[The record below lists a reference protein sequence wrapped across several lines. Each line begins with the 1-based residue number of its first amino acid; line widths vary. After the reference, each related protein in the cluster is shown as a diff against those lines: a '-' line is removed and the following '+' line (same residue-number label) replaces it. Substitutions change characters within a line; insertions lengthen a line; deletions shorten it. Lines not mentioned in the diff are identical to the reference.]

1 MNKPP
6 QSNFSLFAAN
16 NTKIPAYGMVR
27 KELNLGLR
35 RPFIWTFIIAD
46 VSSPIIGADFLKHFN
61 LLIDLKKKRPQ
72 QPFFNFQISIT
83 WHSPHIITT
92 GPPVTARP
100 RRLHPKLYDAV
111 KVEFEFLLAQ
121 GIIRPSKSPWSSPL
135 HVVPKSD
142 STVRPVGDYRQLNS
156 VTEFDSY
163 PMPYLNDF
171 AHALHGKRIFSKI
184 DIFKAFHQIPI
195 AECDI
200 PKTAVTTPWG
210 LYEYTH
216 LCFGLVN
223 APQTFMRF
231 MHEVL
236 RGLPFCFVYLDDILC
251 YSENAEEHRSH
262 LRTIFQRLSLYGFK
276 LNISKCVFGVTELIF
291 LGHFITPDGI
301 KPLPD
306 KVQAVLDYKQPETV
320 GSLRKFLGL
329 LNFYRRF
336 LPKAAEQQYLLSEFL
351 KGSKGKKDSKP
362 LNWSSEAITAFQRC
376 KQALADAALL
386 AHPSPSAPLAL
397 HVGASD
403 YAIGGA
409 LHQVVDSELQPL
421 AFFSRKLTSFEKSYS
436 AYDRELLAI
445 YSAIRHFR
453 YMLEARNF
461 TVFTDH
467 KPLTYAFRQK
477 SDKCSPRQIR
487 QLDFLSQFTTN
498 IVHILGSDN
507 IAADVLPR
515 ISAITFSSQIDY
527 DCIAETQQTD
537 QELHTLIASGTSL
550 ELKKVTFPNSSTE
563 IMCDLSTGT
572 ARPYIPKQH
581 RRDVFSAMH
590 NLSHPGIR
598 RSVHLMK
605 QRFVWPSISSDV
617 VKWARHC
624 LACQK
629 SKIHR
634 HTRSPLSSF
643 QEPSQRFD
651 HVHLDLI
658 GPLPPSNGYTYCLTM
673 IDRFSKWPEAQ
684 PLKDITAEA
693 VAEAFFSSWVSRFG
707 TPAILT
713 TDRGRQFESSLF
725 KALSKLLGVQKCRT
739 TGYHPQANGMIEE
752 LHRPL
757 KSAIKCH
764 ATERWTEV
772 LPIILLGLRASLKED
787 ILCTPADLVFGTTI
801 RLPGEMFDSSKPDDD
816 VVNFVSKLKSH
827 MQSLHPKPPKHHGK
841 RPVFIHPE
849 LLEAT
854 HVFLRRDMLRRP
866 LQQPYDGPF
875 KVLQRKD
882 KVFFLDINGERV
894 SVSIDRCKPA
904 FFLNT
909 EDLQLPQTKNETPA
923 TVEPNA
929 TASTPATVE
938 SDPTASTPTQPST
951 RSGRKVHLPTRYR

>member
-1 MNKPP
+1 MLCP
-6 QSNFSLFAAN
+6 
-16 NTKIPAYGMVR
+16 
-27 KELNLGLR
+27 NLTL
-35 RPFIWTFIIAD
+35 
-46 VSSPIIGADFLKHFN
+46 
-61 LLIDLKKKRPQ
+61 
-72 QPFFNFQISIT
+72 
-83 WHSPHIITT
+83 
-92 GPPVTARP
+92 
-100 RRLHPKLYDAV
+100 
-111 KVEFEFLLAQ
+111 
-121 GIIRPSKSPWSSPL
+121 
-135 HVVPKSD
+135 
-142 STVRPVGDYRQLNS
+142 VRPVGDYRQLNS

-171 AHALHGKRIFSKI
+171 AHALHGKKIFSKI

-262 LRTIFQRLSLYGFK
+262 LRTIFQRLSSYGLK

-291 LGHFITPDGI
+291 LGHLITPDGI

-306 KVQAVLDYKQPETV
+306 KVQAVLDYKQPET
-320 GSLRKFLGL
+320 
-329 LNFYRRF
+329 RF
-336 LPKAAEQQYLLSEFL
+336 
-351 KGSKGKKDSKP
+351 
-362 LNWSSEAITAFQRC
+362 RC
-376 KQALADAALL
+376 KQALADAAL

-397 HVGASD
+397 HVDASD

-421 AFFSRKLTSFEKSYS
+421 AFFSRKLTSSEKSYS
-436 AYDRELLAI
+436 AYDRELLAM
-445 YSAIRHFR
+445 YSAIRH
-453 YMLEARNF
+453 
-461 TVFTDH
+461 
-467 KPLTYAFRQK
+467 FRQK

-487 QLDFLSQFTTN
+487 QLDFISQFTTN
-498 IVHILGSDN
+498 IVHIPGSDN
-507 IAADVLPR
+507 IAADVLSR
-515 ISAITFSSQIDY
+515 VSAITFPSQIDY

-537 QELHTLIASGTSL
+537 QELPTLIASGTSL

-581 RRDVFSAMH
+581 RQDVFSAMH

-617 VKWARHC
+617 AKWARHC

-634 HTRSPLSSF
+634 HNRSPLSSF

-684 PLKDITAEA
+684 PLKDITAET
-693 VAEAFFSSWVSRFG
+693 VAEAFFSSWVSHFG

-713 TDRGRQFESSLF
+713 TDRGRQFESPLF

-787 ILCTPADLVFGTTI
+787 ILCTPAELVFGTTI

-841 RPVFIHPE
+841 RPVFIHPG

-882 KVFFLDINGERV
+882 KVFFLDINGKRV

-904 FFLNT
+904 FLTLRTFNYLKPRMKHLLLWNLIQQLQRLPSHLHVLVAKFIFQLGIVDTGRGVCSDLTAQHNDSKTELNWSYLIQPCCGEECLT
-909 EDLQLPQTKNETPA
+909 
-923 TVEPNA
+923 
-929 TASTPATVE
+929 
-938 SDPTASTPTQPST
+938 TQ
-951 RSGRKVHLPTRYR
+951 RGKLID

>member
-1 MNKPP
+1 MGVHY
-6 QSNFSLFAAN
+6 L
-16 NTKIPAYGMVR
+16 
-27 KELNLGLR
+27 
-35 RPFIWTFIIAD
+35 
-46 VSSPIIGADFLKHFN
+46 
-61 LLIDLKKKRPQ
+61 
-72 QPFFNFQISIT
+72 
-83 WHSPHIITT
+83 
-92 GPPVTARP
+92 
-100 RRLHPKLYDAV
+100 PKLQRPGCLFHKLLPYAYSALLSKNAV
-111 KVEFEFLLAQ
+111 
-121 GIIRPSKSPWSSPL
+121 
-135 HVVPKSD
+135 
-142 STVRPVGDYRQLNS
+142 
-156 VTEFDSY
+156 
-163 PMPYLNDF
+163 
-171 AHALHGKRIFSKI
+171 
-184 DIFKAFHQIPI
+184 
-195 AECDI
+195 
-200 PKTAVTTPWG
+200 
-210 LYEYTH
+210 
-216 LCFGLVN
+216 
-223 APQTFMRF
+223 
-231 MHEVL
+231 
-236 RGLPFCFVYLDDILC
+236 FC
-251 YSENAEEHRSH
+251 S
-262 LRTIFQRLSLYGFK
+262 
-276 LNISKCVFGVTELIF
+276 
-291 LGHFITPDGI
+291 
-301 KPLPD
+301 
-306 KVQAVLDYKQPETV
+306 
-320 GSLRKFLGL
+320 
-329 LNFYRRF
+329 RF

-362 LNWSSEAITAFQRC
+362 LNWFSEAITAFQRC

-386 AHPSPSAPLAL
+386 AHPSPSAPFAL
-397 HVGASD
+397 HVDASD

-409 LHQVVDSELQPL
+409 LPQVVDYELQPL
-421 AFFSRKLTSFEKSYS
+421 AFFSRKLTSSEKSYS
-436 AYDRELLAI
+436 AYDRELLAF

-453 YMLEARNF
+453 YMLEARDF

-487 QLDFLSQFTTN
+487 QLDFISQFTTN
-498 IVHILGSDN
+498 IVHIPGSDN
-507 IAADVLPR
+507 IAADVLSR
-515 ISAITFSSQIDY
+515 VSAITFPSQIDY

-550 ELKKVTFPNSSTE
+550 ELKKVTFPNSSTV

-572 ARPYIPKQH
+572 ASPYIPKQH
-581 RRDVFSAMH
+581 RQDVFSAMH

-617 VKWARHC
+617 AKWARHC

-684 PLKDITAEA
+684 PLKDITAET

-787 ILCTPADLVFGTTI
+787 ILCTPAELVFGTTI

-841 RPVFIHPE
+841 RPVFIHPG

-882 KVFFLDINGERV
+882 KVFFLDINGKR
-894 SVSIDRCKPA
+894 
-904 FFLNT
+904 
-909 EDLQLPQTKNETPA
+909 NETPA
-923 TVEPNA
+923 TVKPNA
-929 TASTPATVE
+929 TAPTPSTVE
-938 SDPTASTPTQPST
+938 HDPTASTPTQPST

>member
-1 MNKPP
+1 MDSLARQIQEMSLQVAELTRERNSSRHQRYSSDRRRSHSRSRSVNRGSGICYYHRRYKEQAHNRLFLLDRKSGQKFLIDSGSEICVIPPSPTMNKSP

-16 NTKIPAYGMVR
+16 NTKIPAYV
-27 KELNLGLR
+27 
-35 RPFIWTFIIAD
+35 
-46 VSSPIIGADFLKHFN
+46 H
-61 LLIDLKKKRPQ
+61 
-72 QPFFNFQISIT
+72 
-83 WHSPHIITT
+83 HIITT

-111 KVEFEFLLAQ
+111 KVEFEFLLAR

-135 HVVPKSD
+135 HVEPKSD

-216 LCFGLVN
+216 LCFNLVN

-236 RGLPFCFVYLDDILC
+236 RGLPFCFAYLDDILC

-262 LRTIFQRLSLYGFK
+262 LRTIFQRLSSYGLK

-291 LGHFITPDGI
+291 LGHLITPDGI

-336 LPKAAEQQYLLSEFL
+336 LPKAAEQQ
-351 KGSKGKKDSKP
+351 
-362 LNWSSEAITAFQRC
+362 C
-376 KQALADAALL
+376 KQALAEAALL

-397 HVGASD
+397 HVDASD
-403 YAIGGA
+403 YAIEPTTVNS
-409 LHQVVDSELQPL
+409 LLSTRLSDT
-421 AFFSRKLTSFEKSYS
+421 FDICWKLEIS
-436 AYDRELLAI
+436 
-445 YSAIRHFR
+445 
-453 YMLEARNF
+453 
-461 TVFTDH
+461 VFTDH

-487 QLDFLSQFTTN
+487 QLDFISQFTTN
-498 IVHILGSDN
+498 IVHIPGSVN
-507 IAADVLPR
+507 IAADVLSR
-515 ISAITFSSQIDY
+515 VSAITFPSQIDY

-550 ELKKVTFPNSSTE
+550 ELKK
-563 IMCDLSTGT
+563 
-572 ARPYIPKQH
+572 AK
-581 RRDVFSAMH
+581 
-590 NLSHPGIR
+590 
-598 RSVHLMK
+598 
-605 QRFVWPSISSDV
+605 
-617 VKWARHC
+617 
-624 LACQK
+624 
-629 SKIHR
+629 
-634 HTRSPLSSF
+634 
-643 QEPSQRFD
+643 
-651 HVHLDLI
+651 
-658 GPLPPSNGYTYCLTM
+658 
-673 IDRFSKWPEAQ
+673 

-725 KALSKLLGVQKCRT
+725 KALSKLLGVQKCGT

-752 LHRPL
+752 LHLPL

-787 ILCTPADLVFGTTI
+787 ILCTPAELVFGTTI

-841 RPVFIHPE
+841 RPVFIHPG

-882 KVFFLDINGERV
+882 KVFFLVIYGKRV

-951 RSGRKVHLPTRYR
+951 RSGSKVHLPTRYR